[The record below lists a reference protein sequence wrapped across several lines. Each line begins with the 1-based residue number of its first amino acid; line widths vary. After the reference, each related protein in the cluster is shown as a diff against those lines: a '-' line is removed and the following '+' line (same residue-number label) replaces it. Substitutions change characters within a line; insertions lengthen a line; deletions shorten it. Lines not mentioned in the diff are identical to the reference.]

1 VRAPAIRMPDGYA
14 CFGQVTQA
22 RRTVGDDGR
31 PMVTVTLP
39 LHFVRFGPFDLLL
52 ARLIAIYALARCLRR
67 A

>member
-1 VRAPAIRMPDGYA
+1 VRTPAIRMPGGYA
-14 CFGQVTQA
+14 CFGRVTQA

-39 LHFVRFGPFDLLL
+39 LHFVRFGPFDRLI